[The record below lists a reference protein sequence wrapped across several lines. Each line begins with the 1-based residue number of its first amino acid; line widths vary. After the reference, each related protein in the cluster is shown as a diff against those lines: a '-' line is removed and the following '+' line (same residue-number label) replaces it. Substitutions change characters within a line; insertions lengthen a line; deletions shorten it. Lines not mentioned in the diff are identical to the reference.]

1 MMRESIPRTRAWLT
15 NKTLLT
21 QGIRAILNKGLTDQI
36 QMLVSCLRVRLQRQ
50 LLILP
55 TMIIKEIRKHIML
68 RLWVWREVSTKQVYK
83 VSTCAT
89 NHSSLNKP
97 KMTYNREWTWQLLM
111 ATRMGTITP
120 FKAALDHMVHHSIPR
135 PQWLGHIILTNI
147 QLRQQELEWDL
158 QRCP

>member
-68 RLWVWREVSTKQVYK
+68 RLWV
-83 VSTCAT
+83 
-89 NHSSLNKP
+89 
-97 KMTYNREWTWQLLM
+97 
-111 ATRMGTITP
+111 
-120 FKAALDHMVHHSIPR
+120 
-135 PQWLGHIILTNI
+135 
-147 QLRQQELEWDL
+147 
-158 QRCP
+158 